1 MTLYKLTAAQIR
13 EKFVS
18 GKLSAEEI
26 VRYFIERA
34 KKFDSQVHGFLKIY
48 EDRALEKAQA
58 LDEKKKRG
66 EKLGLLA
73 GVPVALKDN
82 IQIKNEITTCAS
94 KFLENYIA
102 PFDAS
107 VTNNIEKEDGIII
120 GKTNLDEFA
129 MGASCEYSAF
139 GPTHN
144 PWNLDYTPGG
154 SSGGSAAVVSARF
167 APISLGSDTGGS
179 IRQPASFT
187 GIVGFKPTFGR
198 VSRNGLVA
206 FGSSFDQIGPFTNCV
221 EDVAMIMEVLG
232 RPCQNDSTSIQEPAE
247 NYLSAIKQS
256 ITGKKVGVPWGFIQA
271 QSEEIQTNFNQA
283 LKKLTDL
290 GVETVDVDIS
300 LQKYA
305 IAVYYIL
312 STAEAST
319 NLSRFD
325 GVRFGKRAKSAK
337 NLTELYNHSRCEGFG
352 AEVKKRILLGTFVL
366 SAGYQD
372 AYYRKAQKVR
382 TLMIEQ
388 YKKAFATCDVIA
400 LPTTPTTAFE
410 MFSMQDP
417 FKMYLQDAC
426 TIGANVAGLPAISV
440 PSGYAENK
448 CPLGLQIVGPQMGDS
463 EVLRFAYHFQK
474 NSGVAGDI
482 PPLFDKE
489 EK

>member
-1 MTLYKLTAAQIR
+1 MLYKLSATQIR
-13 EKFVS
+13 EKFLS
-18 GKLSAEEI
+18 GELSAEEI
-26 VRYFIERA
+26 VRYFLERA
-34 KKFDSQVHGFLKIY
+34 KTFDKQVHGYLKLY
-48 EDRALEKAQA
+48 EKRAIAKAKA

-73 GVPVALKDN
+73 GVPIAVKDN
-82 IQIKNEITTCAS
+82 IQIKGEITTCAS
-94 KFLENYIA
+94 KFLENYVA
-102 PFDAS
+102 PFDAT
-107 VTNNIEKEDGIII
+107 VVENIENQDGIII

-144 PWNLDYTPGG
+144 PWQLDYTPGG

-187 GIVGFKPTFGR
+187 GTVGFKSTFGR

-206 FGSSFDQIGPFTNCV
+206 FGSSFDQIGPFTNDV
-221 EDVAMIMEVLG
+221 EDVALIMEVLG
-232 RPCQNDSTSIQEPAE
+232 RPCKKDATSIQTPAE
-247 NYLSAIKQS
+247 NYFSEIKSS
-256 ITGKKVGVPWGFIQA
+256 IKGKKVGIPWGFVKK
-271 QSEEIQTNFNQA
+271 QSEEIQKNFNKA

-290 GVETVDVDIS
+290 GVETVEVDIS
-300 LQKYA
+300 LQQYA

-319 NLSRFD
+319 NLARFD
-325 GVRFGKRAKSAK
+325 GVRFGKRAKDLK
-337 NLTELYNHSRCEGFG
+337 NLTDLYNKSRCEGFG

-366 SAGYQD
+366 SAGYQE
-372 AYYRKAQKVR
+372 AYYKKAQKVR
-382 TLMIEQ
+382 TLMIKQ
-388 YKKAFATCDVIA
+388 YKKAFESCDVIA

-426 TIGANVAGLPAISV
+426 TIGANVAGLPAVSV

-448 CPLGLQIVGPQMGDS
+448 CPLGLQFLGPQMADT
-463 EVLRFAYHFQK
+463 EVMRFAYNFQ
-474 NSGVAGDI
+474 NCSGVKGDV

-489 EK
+489 HAS

>member
-1 MTLYKLTAAQIR
+1 VLYKLTATQIR
-13 EKFVS
+13 KKFIS
-18 GKLSAEEI
+18 GEFSAEEI
-26 VRYFIERA
+26 ARYFIERA
-34 KKFDSQVHGFLKIY
+34 KKFDPQIHGYLKLY
-48 EDRALEKAQA
+48 EKRALGKAKE
-58 LDEKKKRG
+58 LDAKKKRG

-73 GVPVALKDN
+73 GVPIAIKDN
-82 IQIKNEITTCAS
+82 IQVEGEITTCAS
-94 KFLENYIA
+94 KFLENYTA
-102 PFDAS
+102 PFNAT
-107 VTNNIEKEDGIII
+107 VVNNIEKEDGIVI

-187 GIVGFKPTFGR
+187 GIVGFKSTFGR
-198 VSRNGLVA
+198 VSRFGLVA
-206 FGSSFDQIGPFTNCV
+206 FGSSFDQIGPFTNSV
-221 EDVAMIMEVLG
+221 EDSAMIMEVLG
-232 RPCQNDSTSIQEPAE
+232 HPCKNDATSIPKPAE
-247 NYLSAIKQS
+247 NYLSAITQS
-256 ITGKKVGVPWGFIQA
+256 IEGKKVGVPWGFVKK
-271 QSEEIQTNFNQA
+271 QSDEIQQNFNEA
-283 LKKLTDL
+283 LKKLTHL
-290 GVETVDVDIS
+290 GVEVVDVDIS
-300 LQKYA
+300 LQRYA

-319 NLSRFD
+319 NLARFD
-325 GVRFGKRAKSAK
+325 GVRFGKRAKDVK
-337 NLTELYNHSRCEGFG
+337 NLTELYNHSRCQGFG

-388 YKKAFATCDVIA
+388 YKKAFSTCDVIA

-440 PSGYAENK
+440 PSGYAKNK
-448 CPLGLQIVGPQMGDS
+448 CPLGLQIVGPQMGDD
-463 EVLRFAYHFQK
+463 EVLRFAHHFEK
-474 NSGVAGDI
+474 NSGVAGDV